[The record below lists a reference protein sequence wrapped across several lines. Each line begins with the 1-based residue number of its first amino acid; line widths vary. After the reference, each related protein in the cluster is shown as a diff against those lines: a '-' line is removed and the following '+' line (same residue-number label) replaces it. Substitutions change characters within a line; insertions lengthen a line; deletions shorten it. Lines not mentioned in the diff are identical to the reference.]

1 MSKNKPLT
9 VEEMIEALE
18 SLIDSRVGAIPS
30 TMYGFHD
37 PRMPIFADK
46 PNYEIEVDFK

>member
-1 MSKNKPLT
+1 MSKALT

-18 SLIDSRVGAIPS
+18 SLIDTKVGAIPS

-37 PRMPIFADK
+37 PRMPIFAGK
-46 PNYEIEVDFK
+46 PDYEIEVDFK